1 MKIKSKDAIVNNPAK
16 KGEKIPSRRK
26 NANNPVGPKAFQKQN
41 IGNQK
46 PMSQMK
52 SIPKDAVQNK
62 MRLFPKPFMKSKPK
76 DSVQN
81 KIRIDDRFTKF
92 IPKGSLR
99 KKMKRLPASGKNSN
113 NPVDP
118 KSSHNIKKRRPAPGG
133 GINTNQQIVRNS
145 LIFQV

>member
-62 MRLFPKPFMKSKPK
+62 NRLFTK
-76 DSVQN
+76 
-81 KIRIDDRFTKF
+81 RYTKF
-92 IPKGSLR
+92 IPKGSLP
-99 KKMKRLPASGKNSN
+99 KMKRLPASGKNSN

-133 GINTNQQIVRNS
+133 GINKT
-145 LIFQV
+145 LINKLLETL

>member
-76 DSVQN
+76 DSVQK
-81 KIRIDDRFTKF
+81 KILGPLFTKRYTKF
-92 IPKGSLR
+92 IPKGSLQN
-99 KKMKRLPASGKNSN
+99 KMKRLPASGKNSN

-133 GINTNQQIVRNS
+133 GINKT
-145 LIFQV
+145 LINKLLETL